1 MENRNEIIHSSHGSN
16 NEKKCLSCGK
26 TLTNRRK
33 RYCSKRCK
41 DLLMFSLRWLK
52 NLLLALHTNYGT
64 FSFSEYLLIIN
75 ILPYR
80 SHEVFSFFYKRTPG
94 QTPAEDLKAMC
105 IELSR
110 EWYNKNK
117 QSRCR
122 SLTAIHILNKGQ
134 KGTVSSDTVKP
145 VARISGSNI
154 QKQLKTLKLSLNDIH
169 SDGSREKIKT
179 AYRKEALR
187 THPDVGG
194 DGEKF
199 KIVSESYQELIEW
212 LKHPHYSISRGVP
225 GKWSYDGASFKW
237 RVPL

>member
-1 MENRNEIIHSSHGSN
+1 
-16 NEKKCLSCGK
+16 
-26 TLTNRRK
+26 
-33 RYCSKRCK
+33 
-41 DLLMFSLRWLK
+41 MFSLRWLK

-117 QSRCR
+117 ESRCR
-122 SLTAIHILNKGQ
+122 SLTAIHILNKAQ
-134 KGTVSSDTVKP
+134 KGTITRNMVEP
-145 VARISGSNI
+145 VARISGATVL
-154 QKQLKTLKLSLNDIH
+154 KQLKTLNLSLDDVRPN
-169 SDGSREKIKT
+169 GSKDKIKA
-179 AYRKEALR
+179 AYRKEALK

-194 DGEKF
+194 DGEQF
-199 KIVSESYQELIEW
+199 KIVVEAYQELIEW
-212 LKHPHYSISRGVP
+212 LKHPHFIISRGVP
-225 GKWSYDGASFKW
+225 GKWSYDGGSFKW
-237 RVPL
+237 RAPL